1 MASTLLPTIR
11 EIREVFEQ
19 EVLPHGGRVPDALVD
34 GDHLFLRAVLSA
46 DAQVRPGDRVSAGVA
61 LRTAGRHILV
71 HPYTFRQ
78 VCRNGAISAQTVRT
92 RAVERSDLDAT
103 PWDVAQ
109 VIERL
114 GEAVRLCAA
123 PEAFDAAMGEMR
135 SALETDAD
143 MILNL
148 LPHLVSLPSGSANI
162 LLREI
167 TRRFEAASDRSLFS
181 LMNAITSTARDQHDP
196 EARWRLEELGGA
208 VAARVRPAPRPDGAT
223 AVLFA

>member
-1 MASTLLPTIR
+1 MTSTLLPTNR

-19 EVLPHGGRVPDALVD
+19 EVSPFGGRVTDALAD
-34 GDHLFLRAVLSA
+34 GDQLFLRAVLSA
-46 DAQVRPGDRVSAGVA
+46 EAQVRPGDRVSAGVA

-78 VCRNGAISAQTVRT
+78 VCRNGAVAAHTVRT
-92 RAVERSDLDAT
+92 RAVERPDLDAT
-103 PWDVAQ
+103 PWDVTESL
-109 VIERL
+109 ERL
-114 GEAVRLCAA
+114 GEAVRTCAA

-143 MILNL
+143 MVLNL
-148 LPHLVSLPSGSANI
+148 LPHLVSLPIGSADL

-167 TRRFEAASDRSLFS
+167 TRRFEAEADRSLFS
-181 LMNAITSTARDQHDP
+181 LLNAITSTARDQHDP
-196 EARWRLEELGGA
+196 ETRWRLEELGGA